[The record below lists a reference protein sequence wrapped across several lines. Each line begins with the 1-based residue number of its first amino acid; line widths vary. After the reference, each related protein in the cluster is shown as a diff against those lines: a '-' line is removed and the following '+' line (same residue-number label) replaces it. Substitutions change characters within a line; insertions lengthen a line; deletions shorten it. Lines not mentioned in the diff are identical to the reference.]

1 MLSKQEKIR
10 RMMGTFV
17 GGSVSVATIAVVTSF
32 QISLQATFLDLK
44 VFQNSAYYE
53 LEIIENVI
61 IENSSSSEEAPPLP
75 EPLPTRLWVENQWG
89 NFEVTLAYGLNE
101 GQLSPL
107 RENENYT
114 LSIQYQSNLGWSTL
128 ATETIQTAP
137 RLLANVDA
145 FTFEGDYQDETIALE
160 MVVSTQVGFRPVD
173 RFELTLTQGNQQ
185 WIETLT
191 PGMTPLRFEN
201 LPHLNQTYR
210 VDIQAIIQNQPET
223 IFTKTYASLPFVH
236 GNYERSF
243 SSPGTLIVSPSRLSS
258 TLTHEI
264 YTFEVVTSSQTFI
277 QDWNGND
284 TNIVFDN
291 LPYDEIIVFNWYV
304 SFDRVSGN
312 ETILVSE
319 ETLVSIGQPTL
330 VLSLFTQDDI
340 TTIQLTIDRTYA
352 FTSLALYQQQR
363 TLPFEMINEN
373 DVARYYEVTTSE
385 AVEGT
390 WELRGWLDD
399 ANPILYQLL
408 VVQL

>member
-1 MLSKQEKIR
+1 
-10 RMMGTFV
+10 
-17 GGSVSVATIAVVTSF
+17 
-32 QISLQATFLDLK
+32 
-44 VFQNSAYYE
+44 
-53 LEIIENVI
+53 
-61 IENSSSSEEAPPLP
+61 
-75 EPLPTRLWVENQWG
+75 
-89 NFEVTLAYGLNE
+89 
-101 GQLSPL
+101 
-107 RENENYT
+107 
-114 LSIQYQSNLGWSTL
+114 
-128 ATETIQTAP
+128 
-137 RLLANVDA
+137 
-145 FTFEGDYQDETIALE
+145 
-160 MVVSTQVGFRPVD
+160 
-173 RFELTLTQGNQQ
+173 
-185 WIETLT
+185 
-191 PGMTPLRFEN
+191 
-201 LPHLNQTYR
+201 
-210 VDIQAIIQNQPET
+210 
-223 IFTKTYASLPFVH
+223 VH

-330 VLSLFTQDDI
+330 VLSLFTQDEI

-390 WELRGWLDD
+390 WELRGWLDE